1 MMNNL
6 KLKHYKTWNYRN
18 EDIKTA
24 DIEYTDMLYIADKNE
39 IEYIL
44 SKHSSKVK
52 KYIVFPQTDINITNR
67 YKTNRD
73 GLTIL
78 SQVNDEIELLSLAN
92 YKPS

>member
-1 MMNNL
+1 MNSL

-18 EDIKTA
+18 EDIKTV

-44 SKHSSKVK
+44 SKHSSRVS
-52 KYIVFPQTDINITNR
+52 KYIVFPQSDVSITNR